1 MLWWAPTRLL
11 TQMTMTDPVTPNSPL
26 APIRKYLWIVILALS
41 VGVAWYSATLDAEV
55 IAAQGHYG
63 VLSIMPAIG
72 ALVICF
78 ATRNVILALFMGVV
92 FGGLVSTD
100 YNIIQA
106 FFVPAIGNENFAQIL
121 LVYLWALGGLLGLW
135 NRNGGAWHFATYVS
149 ANHVKSR
156 RSAMFFAWFM
166 GIVFHQGGTIST
178 VLTGT
183 TVRPVSDREKVAHEE
198 LAYIVDSTASPVATI
213 IPFNVWPF
221 TIAGLIVIPSMSH
234 IVADREDAMRMF
246 FAAIPFN
253 FYGWFAILFTLLF
266 ALGKLPFMGPA
277 MRAAQKRVLTTGEL
291 DAPGAEPITSKELTT
306 VNVAP
311 GYTPS
316 LLDFFVPILTL
327 MGVAIVP
334 FLMGGEVMIF
344 EAFGLA
350 LVSATV
356 LSIVRG
362 MSVKDAFD
370 AIVDGIKGVSVG
382 AIILG
387 LAFTLAKVSE
397 VTGASAYVIEA
408 SAESL
413 TTIPYI
419 LPGLLMIICMTVS
432 FSVGSSWGTYAVVF
446 PIALPL
452 VYVVSPDPTFMTLAF
467 AAIMGGAVFGDQCSP
482 ISDTTILSSLACGSD
497 LMDHVLTQLPMA
509 LAAAGIAIL
518 LYTAI
523 AFVIV

>member
-1 MLWWAPTRLL
+1 
-11 TQMTMTDPVTPNSPL
+11 MTEPVDPISPL
-26 APIRKYLWIVILALS
+26 APIRKYLWIVILAFC
-41 VGVAWYSATLDAEV
+41 VVIGAYSATLDTDS

-63 VLSIMPAIG
+63 FLSVMPAVG

-92 FGGLVSTD
+92 FGGLISTD
-100 YNIIQA
+100 YNIIKHFLIPSLGTPRYA
-106 FFVPAIGNENFAQIL
+106 EIL

-135 NRNGGAWHFATYVS
+135 NRNGGALHFAKYIS
-149 ANHVKSR
+149 ENHVKSR
-156 RSAMFFAWFM
+156 RSAMFFAWVM
-166 GIVFHQGGTIST
+166 GLIFHQGGTIST

-213 IPFNVWPF
+213 IPFNVWPVYV
-221 TIAGLIVIPSMSH
+221 AGLIAIPSMSH
-234 IVADREDAMRMF
+234 IVADTDDAIRLF

-253 FYGWFAILFTLLF
+253 FYGLFAILFTLLF
-266 ALGKLPFMGPA
+266 ALDKLPFMGPA
-277 MRAAQKRVLTTGEL
+277 MRAARNRVQTSGEL
-291 DAPGAEPITSKELTT
+291 DAPGAEPMASKELTT

-316 LLDFFVPILTL
+316 LLDFYVPIGVLFTL
-327 MGVAIVP
+327 AIVP
-334 FLMGGEVMIF
+334 WLITGSPMIF

-350 LVSATV
+350 LVSAIV
-356 LSIVRG
+356 LSIFRG
-362 MSVKDAFD
+362 MSAKDAFD
-370 AIVDGIKGVSVG
+370 ALVDGIKGVTVG

-387 LAFTLAKVSE
+387 LAVTLATVSE
-397 VTGASAYVIEA
+397 TLGASAYVIEA
-408 SAESL
+408 SAEKL
-413 TTIPYI
+413 TAVPYI

-452 VYVVSPDPTFMTLAF
+452 AYAISPDPTFVTLSF

-482 ISDTTILSSLACGSD
+482 ISDTTILASLACGSD

-509 LAAAGIAIL
+509 LAAAGIAII

-523 AFVIV
+523 AFAIV